1 MNAKA
6 KYVYVLDMNGNPLM
20 PTQRFGKVRRM
31 LRDGLAKVVRRD
43 IFTIQLLYEPKTHVV
58 DELTLGC
65 DTGYTHIG
73 LSVTSSRKEYFAEEV
88 IIDNSMVEN
97 LKTRAQNRR
106 HRRTKKLRYR
116 KP

>member
-1 MNAKA
+1 MPSKV
-6 KYVYVLDMNGNPLM
+6 KFVYVLDINGNPLM
-20 PTQRFGKVRRM
+20 PTKRFGKVRRM

-73 LSVTSSRKEYFAEEV
+73 ISVTSSAKNTLR
-88 IIDNSMVEN
+88 
-97 LKTRAQNRR
+97 
-106 HRRTKKLRYR
+106 KKLSLITQW
-116 KP
+116 

>member
-1 MNAKA
+1 MSAKV
-6 KYVYVLDMNGNPLM
+6 KFVYVLDINGNPLM
-20 PTQRFGKVRRM
+20 PTKRFGKVRRM

-73 LSVTSSRKEYFAEEV
+73 LSASSSRKEYFAEEV
-88 IIDNSMVEN
+88 IIDNSMIEN
-97 LKTRAQNRR
+97 LKTRAQNS
-106 HRRTKKLRYR
+106 TR
-116 KP
+116 KQT

>member
-1 MNAKA
+1 MHSKV
-6 KYVYVLDMNGNPLM
+6 KFVYVLDINGNPLM
-20 PTQRFGKVRRM
+20 PTRRFGKVRRM

-73 LSVTSSRKEYFAEEV
+73 LSASSSRKEYFAEEV

-97 LKTRAQNRR
+97 LKNTCSKQ
-106 HRRTKKLRYR
+106 TKPTYQEMSL
-116 KP
+116 P